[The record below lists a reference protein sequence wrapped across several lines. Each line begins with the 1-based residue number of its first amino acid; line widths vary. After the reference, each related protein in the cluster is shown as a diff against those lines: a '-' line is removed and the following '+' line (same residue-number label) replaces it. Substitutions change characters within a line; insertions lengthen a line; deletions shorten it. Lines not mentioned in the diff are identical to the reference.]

1 MIILFLILKPSFS
14 IIDNERISICK
25 PLLME
30 AVNEIE
36 IASIRYA
43 DSQDAI
49 EYQSGNIAGI
59 DIISI
64 ILIS

>member
-1 MIILFLILKPSFS
+1 M
-14 IIDNERISICK
+14 CT
-25 PLLME
+25 PLLVE

-36 IASIRYA
+36 TASIRYA

-59 DIISI
+59 NLNYIYIINFK
-64 ILIS
+64 